1 MRRITTVEWFAD
13 SFGKYTRF
21 TSALKPSANG
31 HPRFGAVRA
40 VAGSETS
47 DRQLSAEP
55 TLEQRIAE
63 ASEQRI
69 ATLQTRTVG
78 WIAVAVLML
87 RTVALPISVANIPQ
101 MFPSLGVTSTVAVI
115 VISFVNLVLTTLA
128 ATGRLADKWDS
139 RVFVVADIA
148 LALALTVWASYIIP
162 ANALLGPDRDVA
174 VLYALATVGLWT
186 SVRGWR
192 FGAMLVVA
200 GTALNITLA
209 AIRGSA
215 MSMAGILQLVGRTGW
230 LAAGLLVALI
240 IMLFARRTARLGDA
254 SGVRFGHAVE
264 HAEVLRELHDTAL
277 QSFGQIAQR
286 AGNVRV
292 PVAEQLADISTFAAE
307 QTVGLRLAIAGVTD
321 AKEQDLV
328 ANLRHLAQVF
338 AAGGLTVTVQ
348 SSGLKAEPPD
358 LAAHVLLGAVRE
370 ALNNVVKHAG
380 VRHACVLVSSRASML
395 SIVIEDNG
403 IGFQPGADE
412 QGYGIPNSVRRRIR
426 DLGGQVDIW
435 SAPGAGTRVT
445 LTLPIGRGR
454 VWLRAGVAGGTQV
467 PLSHSE
473 SVSLDEFIRMA
484 LYWFVVPALAY
495 RICISLVQATMSI
508 SDLGIG
514 ISVYFAATMLL
525 VLAGDLV
532 ILIGLAA
539 GRMRG
544 LLQSKL
550 YFAIDVSV
558 AVGLN
563 LWVALSLLHGTILL
577 PGHEVFWDYVLGV
590 TAFWVG
596 LRGPRVGASMLLGGV
611 LLELLLVRVNGAAL
625 TVSGWSVVLS
635 QLSLLVMALLV
646 AWAIRD
652 LAYQGARLAV
662 AEGVRAGREA
672 EHAEALRAHYES
684 SVAALDRIVQ
694 LGSAESPSAQER
706 LLAIRGI
713 SLRQADVLRDSLGD
727 ASRTS
732 DSRLVGGLQAL
743 KDEFRGLGL
752 RVELVT
758 AELSTEPS
766 GHVTSALLGATRE
779 ALRNIRLHS
788 NSVHAVV
795 RATDVERGVEVV
807 IRDQGVGFNPKTQ
820 DNTRIERWLE
830 SVGGRVTIRSAP
842 RMGTRVELRWQAAD
856 PARADR

>member
-1 MRRITTVEWFAD
+1 MEWFAD
-13 SFGKYTRF
+13 SLSKYTRF
-21 TSALKPSANG
+21 TSALKPSANS
-31 HPRFGAVRA
+31 HPRFGAFRPA
-40 VAGSETS
+40 VGNETPDGRPGTES
-47 DRQLSAEP
+47 TP
-55 TLEQRIAE
+55 EQRIAE

-87 RTVALPISVANIPQ
+87 RSVALPISVANIPQ
-101 MFPSLGVTSTVAVI
+101 MFPSLSITSSAAVI
-115 VISFVNLVLTTLA
+115 TISAVNLILTVLA
-128 ATGRLADKWDS
+128 ATGRMVDKWDS
-139 RVFVVADIA
+139 RVFLAADIA
-148 LALALTVWASYIIP
+148 LAVALTVWASYIVP
-162 ANALLGPDRDVA
+162 ASALLGPDRDVV
-174 VLYALATVGLWT
+174 VLYSLATVGLWT

-215 MSMAGILQLVGRTGW
+215 MSMAASLQLAGRTGW

-240 IMLFARRTARLGDA
+240 IMLFARQTARLGDA

-286 AGNVRV
+286 GSDAR
-292 PVAEQLADISTFAAE
+292 LAIEERLANISTFAAE
-307 QTVGLRLAIAGVTD
+307 QAAGLRLAIAGVADTG
-321 AKEQDLV
+321 ERTLV
-328 ANLRHLAQVF
+328 ENLQHLARVF
-338 AAGGLTVTVQ
+338 EASGLIVTLQ
-348 SSGLKAEPPD
+348 SSELKAEPPK
-358 LAAHVLLGAVRE
+358 LAEHVLLGAVRE
-370 ALNNVVKHAG
+370 VLNNVVKHAR
-380 VRHACVLVSSRASML
+380 VRYARVLVLSRASML
-395 SIVIEDNG
+395 SIVVEDHG
-403 IGFQPGADE
+403 VGFRPGADE

-435 SAPGAGTRVT
+435 SAPGEGTRVT
-445 LTLPIGRGR
+445 LTLPVGRRR

-467 PLSHSE
+467 KVSHSK
-473 SVSLDEFIRMA
+473 SVSLDEFISMA
-484 LYWFVVPALAY
+484 LSWFVVPALAY

-508 SDLGIG
+508 SNLGIG
-514 ISVYFAATMLL
+514 ISVYFAAAMLL

-532 ILIGLAA
+532 ILIGLAV

-558 AVGLN
+558 AACLN
-563 LWVALSLLHGTILL
+563 LWVALALRHGTILL

-590 TAFWVG
+590 VAFWVG
-596 LRGPRVGASMLLGGV
+596 LRGPRLGVIMLIGGG
-611 LLELLLVRVNGAAL
+611 LLQLLMVRVNGTAL
-625 TVSGWSVVLS
+625 TMSGWSVMIS

-672 EHAEALRAHYES
+672 EHAEGLRAHYES
-684 SVAALDRIVQ
+684 SLAALGKIGQ
-694 LGSAESPSAQER
+694 LASAGSPSSQER
-706 LLAIRGI
+706 LLSIRGI
-713 SLRQADVLRDSLGD
+713 SLRQADVLRDSLGG
-727 ASRTS
+727 ASGSS
-732 DSRLVGGLQAL
+732 DSRLASGLQTL
-743 KDEFRGLGL
+743 KDEFRGLGV

-758 AELSTEPS
+758 AELSTEPPT
-766 GHVTSALLGATRE
+766 HVTSALLGATRE
-779 ALRNIRLHS
+779 ALRNIRRHS

-795 RATDVERGVEVV
+795 RAADVECGVEVI
-807 IRDQGVGFNPKTQ
+807 IRDQGMGFDPKSQ
-820 DNTRIERWLE
+820 DSSRIERWLD
-830 SVGGRVTIRSAP
+830 SVGGVVTIRSAP
-842 RMGTRVELRWQAAD
+842 GRGTRVELRWLSVD
-856 PARADR
+856 PAKADR